1 MNHFDMVWHPLELQ
15 EVILWAEKL
24 HLEMDAKEIKRKKI
38 YLRHCYVKHLNATA
52 ICKRDDEKMMHQ
64 NPVL

>member
-1 MNHFDMVWHPLELQ
+1 MNHFDMVWYPLELQ

-38 YLRHCYVKHLNATA
+38 YSRHCYVKHLKCDSNLQ
-52 ICKRDDEKMMHQ
+52 KG
-64 NPVL
+64 